1 MLSIFGIDYK
11 TSSLDLRDQLSYTSY
26 DIEVFIQKV
35 KNAGICREI
44 IILSTCNRIEVY
56 SDTNDVDFLINTFL
70 EYKHI
75 CPYSSSISKQSIY
88 IYYDYDMVEHI
99 FNVTSGLSSM
109 VLGESEIVSQVK
121 DAINLSTKLNS
132 MGVNL
137 RIIFEMSLSVSKE
150 VRANTGL
157 SNSSISMGRAISL
170 LIEKNQA
177 KIDNSLLVI
186 GAGNM
191 IKHIAP
197 YVFQLSFK
205 NKTLINRDSNKG
217 VSVAKICGAEYQ
229 NFDSLSNIASKY
241 DVIIIAVS
249 SNEIILTRDMFQ
261 NIDPN
266 LMIIDLSMPLVT
278 DKELYQQVKFF
289 SIDDIKDIVEVG
301 VDTRKLASDMASKII
316 KDKIDEY
323 KMWQKKRNLSPIIK
337 ELRSHIEQIR
347 LEVLN
352 EFIKNNMSEESKL
365 SLEDLSI
372 KLTNRFL
379 HMPTVNL
386 CSFNQNNFEQLT
398 ELVSVLFGIN
408 KKVG

>member
-44 IILSTCNRIEVY
+44 IVLSTCNRIEVY

-121 DAINLSTKLNS
+121 DAINLSTKLS
-132 MGVNL
+132 SIGANL

-177 KIDNSLLVI
+177 KKNSSLLVI

-197 YVFQLSFK
+197 YVSQLSFK

-217 VSVAKICGAEYQ
+217 ILVAKICGAEYQ
-229 NFDSLSNIASKY
+229 NFDSLSNIISKY

-249 SNEIILTRDMFQ
+249 SNNIILTHELFQ

-323 KMWQKKRNLSPIIK
+323 KMWQKNGVYRLL
-337 ELRSHIEQIR
+337 LRS
-347 LEVLN
+347 
-352 EFIKNNMSEESKL
+352 
-365 SLEDLSI
+365 
-372 KLTNRFL
+372 
-379 HMPTVNL
+379 
-386 CSFNQNNFEQLT
+386 
-398 ELVSVLFGIN
+398 
-408 KKVG
+408 